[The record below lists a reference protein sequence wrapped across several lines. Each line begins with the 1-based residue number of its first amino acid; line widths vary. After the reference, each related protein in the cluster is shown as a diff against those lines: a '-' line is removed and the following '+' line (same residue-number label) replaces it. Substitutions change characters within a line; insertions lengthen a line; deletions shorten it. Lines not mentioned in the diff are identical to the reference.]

1 MSRAGTERDGEA
13 GPQGQAERRK
23 LRSRYLTVKNL
34 ISDERDE
41 MAKADSDKFAAII
54 TQVDCLHEQVQR
66 PREQI
71 ADAEAL
77 LDIASTL
84 VTSVRSQSSEGIT
97 PSDFITAML
106 KKFGQQGSLDG
117 EAASLRWGD
126 VGLSVSHAFGAVPG
140 CCTMLGPMNTEVKQR
155 KATAASRKRTARPTE
170 NTCPEELADSSEEV
184 KTDTDRNVLV
194 IFNILRRKKS
204 AKLENL
210 VLNRLSFAQTV
221 ENIFALSFLVKDGR
235 VEINVD
241 GSGHHIVRPR
251 NAPAASAVASG
262 EVSYNHFVFRFD
274 FKDWKLMKNVVPEG
288 EELLPHR
295 TSQSAPCT
303 EENDSAPAPCTE
315 ENNQAD
321 LEARAQGTPIRKL
334 TRNRGLVL
342 QEQVVQET
350 PEENLTSKRRRL
362 FRGQD

>member
-1 MSRAGTERDGEA
+1 MAGAQGESSGERQ
-13 GPQGQAERRK
+13 GPAERRM
-23 LRSRYLTVKNL
+23 LRSRYLAMKNL

-41 MAKADSDKFAAII
+41 MARADSDKFTAII
-54 TQVDCLHEQVQR
+54 SQVECLHELVQR

-97 PSDFITAML
+97 PSDFITALL
-106 KKFGQQGSLDG
+106 KKFGQRGNSED
-117 EAASLRWGD
+117 EAALLRWVD
-126 VGLSVSHAFGAVPG
+126 LGLSVSHAFRPVPG

-155 KATAASRKRTARPTE
+155 KVVAGRKRTARPTE

-194 IFNILRRKKS
+194 IFDMLRRKKS
-204 AKLENL
+204 ARLENL

-235 VEINVD
+235 VEINID
-241 GSGHHIVRPR
+241 DNGHHIVRPR
-251 NAPAASAVASG
+251 NAPSASAIASG
-262 EVSYNHFVFRFD
+262 EVSYRHFVFRFD
-274 FKDWKLMKNVVPEG
+274 FKDWKLMKEVVAEG

-295 TSQSAPCT
+295 TSQNASCT
-303 EENDSAPAPCTE
+303 EDNDQP
-315 ENNQAD
+315 N
-321 LEARAQGTPIRKL
+321 LEARAQRTPIRKL

-342 QEQVVQET
+342 QEQVVEET
-350 PEENLTSKRRRL
+350 PEENQTSKRRRL
-362 FRGQD
+362 FRNQD

>member
-1 MSRAGTERDGEA
+1 MAGAQGESSGERQ
-13 GPQGQAERRK
+13 GPAERRM
-23 LRSRYLTVKNL
+23 LRSRYLAMKNL

-41 MAKADSDKFAAII
+41 MARADSDKFTAII
-54 TQVDCLHEQVQR
+54 SQVECLHELVQR

-97 PSDFITAML
+97 PSDFITALL
-106 KKFGQQGSLDG
+106 KKFGQQGTSDDD
-117 EAASLRWGD
+117 AALLRWD
-126 VGLSVSHAFGAVPG
+126 DLGLSVSHAFRPVPG

-155 KATAASRKRTARPTE
+155 KVVAGSRKRTARPTE

-194 IFNILRRKKS
+194 IFDILRQKKS
-204 AKLENL
+204 ARLENL

-235 VEINVD
+235 VEININD
-241 GSGHHIVRPR
+241 NGHHIVCPR
-251 NAPAASAVASG
+251 NAPAASAIASG
-262 EVSYNHFVFRFD
+262 EVSYSHFVFRFD
-274 FKDWKLMKNVVPEG
+274 FKDWKLMKEIVAEG
-288 EELLPHR
+288 EELVPHR
-295 TSQSAPCT
+295 TSQSAHCT
-303 EENDSAPAPCTE
+303 QDNDQP
-315 ENNQAD
+315 N
-321 LEARAQGTPIRKL
+321 LEARAQRTPIRKL

-342 QEQVVQET
+342 QEQVVEET
-350 PEENLTSKRRRL
+350 PEENQTSKRRRL
-362 FRGQD
+362 FRNQD

>member
-1 MSRAGTERDGEA
+1 MAGAQGESSGER
-13 GPQGQAERRK
+13 QGMAERRM
-23 LRSRYLTVKNL
+23 LRSRYLAMKNR

-41 MAKADSDKFAAII
+41 MARVDSDKFTAII
-54 TQVDCLHEQVQR
+54 SQVECLHELVQR

-97 PSDFITAML
+97 PSDFITALL
-106 KKFGQQGSLDG
+106 KKFGEQESPDD
-117 EAASLRWGD
+117 EATSLRWGD
-126 VGLSVSHAFGAVPG
+126 LGLSVSHAFRPVPG

-155 KATAASRKRTARPTE
+155 KVSTVSRKRTARPTE
-170 NTCPEELADSSEEV
+170 NTRPEELADSSEEV

-194 IFNILRRKKS
+194 IFDTLRRKKS
-204 AKLENL
+204 ARLENL

-235 VEINVD
+235 VEINID
-241 GSGHHIVRPR
+241 DNGHHIVRPR
-251 NAPAASAVASG
+251 NAPAASDVASG
-262 EVSYNHFVFRFD
+262 DVSYSHFVFRFD
-274 FKDWKLMKNVVPEG
+274 FKDWKLMKELVSEG

-295 TSQSAPCT
+295 TSQGATCT
-303 EENDSAPAPCTE
+303 EENDQP
-315 ENNQAD
+315 N
-321 LEARAQGTPIRKL
+321 LEACAQRTPIRKL

-350 PEENLTSKRRRL
+350 PEENQTSKRKRL
-362 FRGQD
+362 FRDQD

>member
-1 MSRAGTERDGEA
+1 MAGAEGE
-13 GPQGQAERRK
+13 GSSEQGTAERRM
-23 LRSRYLTVKNL
+23 LRSRYLAVKNL

-41 MAKADSDKFAAII
+41 MVRTDSDTFSAII
-54 TQVDCLHEQVQR
+54 TQVECLHELVQR

-97 PSDFITAML
+97 PSDFVTALL
-106 KKFGQQGSLDG
+106 KRFGQQGSPDD
-117 EAASLRWGD
+117 EATALRWGD
-126 VGLSVSHAFGAVPG
+126 LGLSVSHAFSPVPG

-155 KATAASRKRTARPTE
+155 KVATVCRKRTARPTE

-194 IFNILRRKKS
+194 IFDTLRRKKS
-204 AKLENL
+204 ARLENL

-221 ENIFALSFLVKDGR
+221 ENVFALSFLVKDGR
-235 VEINVD
+235 VEINID
-241 GSGHHIVRPR
+241 GNGHHIVRPR
-251 NAPAASAVASG
+251 NAPAANAIASG
-262 EVSYNHFVFRFD
+262 EVSYSHFVFRFD
-274 FKDWKLMKNVVPEG
+274 FKDWKVMKEVVTEG

-295 TSQSAPCT
+295 TSLSAPCN
-303 EENDSAPAPCTE
+303 EENDRP
-315 ENNQAD
+315 N
-321 LEARAQGTPIRKL
+321 LEARAQRTPIRKL

-342 QEQVVQET
+342 QDQVVEET
-350 PEENLTSKRRRL
+350 PEENQTSKRRRL
-362 FRGQD
+362 FRDEN

>member
-1 MSRAGTERDGEA
+1 MRGMRWRGRIRTSSR
-13 GPQGQAERRK
+13 PSLRRW
-23 LRSRYLTVKNL
+23 SACTN
-34 ISDERDE
+34 S
-41 MAKADSDKFAAII
+41 
-54 TQVDCLHEQVQR
+54 R

-77 LDIASTL
+77 LDIANTL

-97 PSDFITAML
+97 PSDFVTALL
-106 KKFGQQGSLDG
+106 KKFGQQGSLDA

-126 VGLSVSHAFGAVPG
+126 VGLSVSHVFRAVPG
-140 CCTMLGPMNTEVKQR
+140 CRTMLGPMNTEVKQR
-155 KATAASRKRTARPTE
+155 KVPAVGRKRTARPTE

-194 IFNILRRKKS
+194 IFDILRRKKS
-204 AKLENL
+204 ARLENL

-241 GSGHHIVRPR
+241 DNGHHIVRPR
-251 NAPAASAVASG
+251 NAPAASAIASG
-262 EVSYNHFVFRFD
+262 EVTYNHFVFRFD
-274 FKDWKLMKNVVPEG
+274 FRDWKLMKEIVVEG

-303 EENDSAPAPCTE
+303 EENDQPE
-315 ENNQAD
+315 
-321 LEARAQGTPIRKL
+321 LEARAQRTPIRKL
-334 TRNRGLVL
+334 SRNRGLVL
-342 QEQVVQET
+342 QDLVVKET
-350 PEENLTSKRRRL
+350 PEENQTSKRRRL
-362 FRGQD
+362 FRDKE